1 MIDLREGAGRILILQ
16 GGLLLTM
23 IKHRR
28 PRAVSKVAPI
38 THISLYLHIPAKGTR
53 VGCSKPCKQS
63 YWCRLAI
70 TMDARGEAWQQNIDD
85 LLDVP

>member
-1 MIDLREGAGRILILQ
+1 MIDLREGAGRTLILQ

-53 VGCSKPCKQS
+53 DSRLDAASHASRAIGVG
-63 YWCRLAI
+63 
-70 TMDARGEAWQQNIDD
+70 
-85 LLDVP
+85 